1 MQRCASESAYSLA
14 VDSGMHAFRSAFGNH
29 GLESDDY
36 VIAEQSHDGIHA
48 AMRRRYAFSVRPS
61 CRRILLGVSSD
72 VADYFVANLN
82 VDAGSIRWLSVEEL
96 LSMGCFNSKSA
107 CGPQIQS
114 VARLQQL

>member
-72 VADYFVANLN
+72 VADYFVAFY
-82 VDAGSIRWLSVEEL
+82 DIFRR
-96 LSMGCFNSKSA
+96 CD
-107 CGPQIQS
+107 
-114 VARLQQL
+114 